1 MFYRFVV
8 YYKKQQ
14 KLIVA
19 FSYLDKLAY
28 IWDITTCQR
37 VKKLKGHQS
46 FINSIGYS
54 RIGKD
59 MMCTGSDDGTVK
71 IWDRRKRGEVMTF
84 ESTYQVLSCCFNSS
98 SDAIFSGGIDNS
110 IKMWDLRKQE
120 ISLRLDGHLDSP
132 TGLELSA
139 DGAYL
144 ASNSMDSTIR
154 IWDIRPYFNGVDR
167 CVKLLQGH
175 QHNFEK
181 NLLRVAWS
189 PDGKRISCGSADK
202 HVYIWDIATRKML
215 YRLPGHLGSV
225 NEVDFHPTEPII
237 ASCSSDKTV
246 FLGEIE
252 P

>member
-1 MFYRFVV
+1 MFYRFVKNKIV
-8 YYKKQQ
+8 YF
-14 KLIVA
+14 IFFF
-19 FSYLDKLAY
+19 FSIYLDKLAY

-46 FINSIGYS
+46 FVNSIGYS

-71 IWDRRKRGEVMTF
+71 VWDRRKRGEVMTF
-84 ESTYQVLSCCFNSS
+84 ESTYQVLTCCFNGS
-98 SDAIFSGGIDNS
+98 SDAVFSGGIDNT

-132 TGLELSA
+132 TGLELSP

-167 CVKLLQGH
+167 CIKLLQGH

-202 HVYIWDIATRKML
+202 HVYVWDLATRKIL

-237 ASCSSDKTV
+237 ASGSSDKTV